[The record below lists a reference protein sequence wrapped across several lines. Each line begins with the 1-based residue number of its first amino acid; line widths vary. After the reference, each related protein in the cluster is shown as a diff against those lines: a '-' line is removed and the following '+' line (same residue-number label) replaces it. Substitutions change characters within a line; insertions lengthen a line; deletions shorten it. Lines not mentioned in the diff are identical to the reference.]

1 MVKKGGKALKRIKK
15 ISTESRS
22 ASSYYPEAHLN
33 LRIKDSSRIPKARAY
48 KLFVC
53 YGILENSSFSRN
65 VDFMRTKQREQF
77 FSSTNNG
84 VQSTNSSKPVLSNRN
99 SLADKLYIGRGPK
112 KEEEYERLV
121 VGKIKGK
128 SNNTPK
134 ISLAALGQNN
144 NRNNRS
150 NIPELNSKS
159 YDILYELK
167 VRKASLYN
175 KVINNFFSS
184 LIRCVNTHNK
194 NKEEDY
200 ELGVTYRKMLA
211 DYYNKLREAEG
222 NKDYIAML
230 PPPLFLFLRFGN
242 FKLDVSKE
250 NDGRCIWGYFIGVDN
265 IDFNIDLKKIIG
277 NNNILPN
284 TKQKVSYKDLR
295 KYYTAYIKSANLA
308 DDTTTRLLDYF
319 KSNNKIDINFVNNLL
334 KILSGTSVNSGNN
347 NNTKKSIFISM
358 KDMVR
363 ESGKITKQ
371 DIVHNIVDEYKKIFE
386 ELKQNQELIEMQK
399 QNKSVEPIPEFD
411 IKPKLLDIYKLVAEN
426 TIHFSNIL
434 TKYLETIKGLND
446 KVQLTLSETRDDKFK
461 FWSYG
466 KKFGDKRSKMTK
478 LEPCN
483 SYKNSSR
490 GQATVLKLMFGGE
503 GRESSI
509 WDAIRFFSFNGIM
522 LLSDEAP
529 SVPPAVGII
538 TTNNSGSNSSGNSQ
552 ENSSGPPPGRP
563 PPGGPPPGGPPPTT
577 NFVIIPKKKSG
588 KKGDINA
595 ETFCNKYK
603 CNPGE
608 RVQDCLVRIS
618 KNVEEANMPS
628 DDIRKQRCPEENNG
642 NNRNNSKLTKN
653 QITKTFDLY
662 NSYFDELKKS
672 SNKIKNKN
680 FKNNIDKN
688 IQNMKNNVFVL
699 KIDFEKD
706 FNTQKNKNEIKKK
719 LELLLDKFKREISKI
734 SNKIN
739 SQIKEETSINSK
751 RTLTKYIMS
760 EGAKKRRRNLGRN
773 KNNENNSN
781 SNNNWDPNAYG
792 GGLSYRQIKNQL
804 EKMYDQEPKKA
815 QKEIKKLIK
824 ILKNKI

>member
-15 ISTESRS
+15 ISKEIRS

-33 LRIKDSSRIPKARAY
+33 LRIKDSSRIPKAKAY

-65 VDFMRTKQREQF
+65 VDFMRTQQREQF

-99 SLADKLYIGRGPK
+99 SLANKLYIGRGPK
-112 KEEEYERLV
+112 KDEEYERLV

-211 DYYNKLREAEG
+211 DYYNKLREADG

-319 KSNNKIDINFVNNLL
+319 KSNNKIDIKFIDNLL
-334 KILSGTSVNSGNN
+334 KILYGNSINSGNN

-371 DIVHNIVDEYKKIFE
+371 DIVHNIVNEYIKIFQ
-386 ELKQNQELIEMQK
+386 ELKQNQEL
-399 QNKSVEPIPEFD
+399 SVEPIPEFD

-538 TTNNSGSNSSGNSQ
+538 TTNNSGTNSSGTA
-552 ENSSGPPPGRP
+552 SSKSTLI
-563 PPGGPPPGGPPPTT
+563 PTILREALKLGNRQPLLKEINKVKINIERSIKYYKGLIDNET
-577 NFVIIPKKKSG
+577 NPG
-588 KKGDINA
+588 KKT
-595 ETFCNKYK
+595 EY
-603 CNPGE
+603 E
-608 RVQDCLVRIS
+608 
-618 KNVEEANMPS
+618 
-628 DDIRKQRCPEENNG
+628 
-642 NNRNNSKLTKN
+642 
-653 QITKTFDLY
+653 
-662 NSYFDELKKS
+662 
-672 SNKIKNKN
+672 NKIKSLESNLGQIKQLFTNVEKAFRNKSMNNNKLKN
-680 FKNNIDKN
+680 FTKNLRN
-688 IQNMKNNVFVL
+688 IQG
-699 KIDFEKD
+699 
-706 FNTQKNKNEIKKK
+706 K
-719 LELLLDKFKREISKI
+719 LR
-734 SNKIN
+734 
-739 SQIKEETSINSK
+739 
-751 RTLTKYIMS
+751 
-760 EGAKKRRRNLGRN
+760 
-773 KNNENNSN
+773 
-781 SNNNWDPNAYG
+781 
-792 GGLSYRQIKNQL
+792 GLSSVTNSTSGVPENRNEEVVSSRSSSSAKPEMDNTGSSGSVL
-804 EKMYDQEPKKA
+804 EMVLFLLEV
-815 QKEIKKLIK
+815 
-824 ILKNKI
+824 